1 MNQFYPKLFEP
12 YTIKGVTFKNRIFS
26 APNSLSWLTTDHK
39 PDDNYIRYIE
49 RKARGG
55 AAQVTVASG
64 NVEAEI
70 LPGLGGGY
78 FLPYRSIL
86 PRLTELVYV
95 IKQHNAVAS
104 LELWHEGAAYPM
116 DKYGRNPVSASAFV
130 RWDGQQVDEA
140 SKERLNEIADH
151 FADYAYLAKEAGFDG
166 VMIHG
171 GHGWLLSQFLSP
183 EMNHRTDEFGGSI
196 ENRVRFPL
204 MVIDRIR
211 ERCGE
216 DFLLEY
222 RISGDEMSP
231 ETGGY
236 TLKDAV
242 EVCKMIDDKVDIIH
256 VSAARD
262 STDEG
267 AVITHPTI
275 FLKNGCNAYLAAEI
289 RKHVKSPVV
298 GIGAITTPELAEQL
312 LEDGEMDFVAMARE
326 IIADP
331 DFPKKAKMGKAEEIR
346 PCIRCLDCL
355 TGLHKTDSFNCSVN
369 PCAGHEHTLS
379 WMDAIRTKKKKI
391 VVIGGGVAGMN
402 AAVTAA
408 ERGHEVIL
416 LEKEKELGG
425 ILKFTQKDELKV
437 DLRRLMGHFIHEV
450 KRLPVEVRCGMKA
463 TRQNVEA
470 FHADAVIVAAGSR
483 PFAPPIQGLKENAI
497 HVLES
502 YQDET
507 NTKDTVIIIGGGL
520 AGCETAVELG
530 RKGEKVILIEK
541 QAELAPDAN
550 WMQKEGMKIPFRDCN
565 IEFYTNTTCQEV
577 RPGKVKVTT
586 EDGVE
591 KWIEG
596 DRIIYA
602 LGMRARQEVY
612 EELRDTAP
620 EVIVVGDAKKAR
632 QVRAAIWESYF
643 AVMDLDS

>member
-1 MNQFYPKLFEP
+1 MNHFYPKLFEP
-12 YTIKGVTFKNRIFS
+12 YTVKGVTFKNRIFS
-26 APNSLSWLTTDHK
+26 APNSLSWMTTDHK

-70 LPGLGGGY
+70 LPGLQGGY
-78 FLPYRSIL
+78 FWPYRSIL

-104 LELWHEGAAYPM
+104 LELWHEGAAYPV

-151 FADYAYLAKEAGFDG
+151 FADYAYLAQEAGFDG

-196 ENRVRFPL
+196 ENRARFPI

-211 ERCGE
+211 QRCGE
-216 DFLLEY
+216 NFLLEY

-242 EVCKMIDDKVDIIH
+242 EVCKLIDDKVDIIH

-262 STDEG
+262 TTDEG

-275 FLKNGCNAYLAAEI
+275 FLKNGCNTYLAAEI
-289 RKHVKSPVV
+289 RKHVKTPVV
-298 GIGAITTPELAEQL
+298 GIGGITTPELAEQL
-312 LEDGEMDFVAMARE
+312 LEDGKMDFAAMARE

-331 DFPKKAKMGKAEEIR
+331 DFPKKAKEGRAGEIR

-355 TGLHKTDSFNCSVN
+355 TGLHKTDSFSCSVN
-369 PCAGHEHTLS
+369 PCAGHELTLS
-379 WMDAIRTKKKKI
+379 WIKESEVSKR
-391 VVIGGGVAGMN
+391 VVVVGGGIAGMN
-402 AAVTAA
+402 AAVTA
-408 ERGHEVIL
+408 EGRGHEVIL
-416 LEKEKELGG
+416 LEEAPELGG
-425 ILKFTQKDELKV
+425 ILKFTEKDELKV
-437 DLRRLMGHFIHEV
+437 DLRRLKNHFIHEV
-450 KRLPVEVRCGMKA
+450 NRLLIEVKLNTRATKEMVEKY
-463 TRQNVEA
+463 
-470 FHADAVIVAAGSR
+470 HADAVIVAAGSR
-483 PFAPPIQGLKENAI
+483 PLLPPIEGLNEHAV
-497 HVLES
+497 HVLQYYHNEH
-502 YQDET
+502 
-507 NTKDTVIIIGGGL
+507 NTGETVIIIGGGL

-530 RKGEKVILIEK
+530 RKGKKVILIE
-541 QAELAPDAN
+541 QRSELASDAN
-550 WMQKEGMKIPFRDCN
+550 WMQKEGMKVPFQECG
-565 IEFYTNTTCQEV
+565 IEVHTDTSCRQV
-577 RPGKVKVTT
+577 CPGKVRAVTN
-586 EDGVE
+586 EGIE
-591 KWIEG
+591 KWFEG
-596 DRIIYA
+596 DEIIYA
-602 LGMRARQEVY
+602 LGMKEKSEVY
-612 EELRDTAP
+612 EELKDTAP
-620 EVIVVGDAKKAR
+620 DVIAVGDGKKAR
-632 QVRAAIWESYF
+632 QIRAAIWESYF
-643 AVMDLDS
+643 AVIDLG

>member
-1 MNQFYPKLFEP
+1 MFEP

-289 RKHVKSPVV
+289 RKH
-298 GIGAITTPELAEQL
+298 ELVQL
-312 LEDGEMDFVAMARE
+312 QHRSLQNSCW
-326 IIADP
+326 
-331 DFPKKAKMGKAEEIR
+331 KTGK
-346 PCIRCLDCL
+346 
-355 TGLHKTDSFNCSVN
+355 
-369 PCAGHEHTLS
+369 
-379 WMDAIRTKKKKI
+379 W
-391 VVIGGGVAGMN
+391 
-402 AAVTAA
+402 
-408 ERGHEVIL
+408 IL
-416 LEKEKELGG
+416 LQWQEKSLQIRISLKRQKWERQRKYARAYGALTVLQGCTKQ
-425 ILKFTQKDELKV
+425 ILSIAVLTPAQVMSILFPGWTQSV
-437 DLRRLMGHFIHEV
+437 QR
-450 KRLPVEVRCGMKA
+450 KRK
-463 TRQNVEA
+463 
-470 FHADAVIVAAGSR
+470 
-483 PFAPPIQGLKENAI
+483 
-497 HVLES
+497 
-502 YQDET
+502 
-507 NTKDTVIIIGGGL
+507 
-520 AGCETAVELG
+520 
-530 RKGEKVILIEK
+530 
-541 QAELAPDAN
+541 
-550 WMQKEGMKIPFRDCN
+550 
-565 IEFYTNTTCQEV
+565 
-577 RPGKVKVTT
+577 
-586 EDGVE
+586 
-591 KWIEG
+591 
-596 DRIIYA
+596 
-602 LGMRARQEVY
+602 
-612 EELRDTAP
+612 
-620 EVIVVGDAKKAR
+620 
-632 QVRAAIWESYF
+632 
-643 AVMDLDS
+643 

>member
-12 YTIKGVTFKNRIFS
+12 YTIKGITFKNRIFS
-26 APNSLSWLTTDHK
+26 APNSLSWMTSDHR

-70 LPGLGGGY
+70 LPDLKGG
-78 FLPYRSIL
+78 FFWPHRSIL
-86 PRLTELVYV
+86 PRLAELVYV

-116 DKYGRNPVSASAFV
+116 DQYGRNPVSASAFV

-140 SKERLNEIADH
+140 SRERLDEIADH
-151 FADYAYLAKEAGFDG
+151 FADYAFLAKEAGFDG
-166 VMIHG
+166 VMVHG

-211 ERCGE
+211 QRCGE

-236 TLKDAV
+236 TLKDAI
-242 EVCKMIDDKVDIIH
+242 EVCKILDEKVDIIH

-275 FLKNGCNAYLAAEI
+275 FLGNGCNTYLAAEI
-289 RKHVKSPVV
+289 RRHVKSPVV

-312 LEDGEMDFVAMARE
+312 LEDGKMDFVAMARE

-331 DFPKKAKMGKAEEIR
+331 DFPKKAKRGNAGEIR

-369 PCAGHEHTLS
+369 PCAGHELTLS
-379 WMDAIRTKKKKI
+379 WVEPSKRRRR
-391 VVIGGGVAGMN
+391 VVVVGAGAAGMN

-416 LEKEKELGG
+416 LEKEPELGV
-425 ILKFTQKDELKV
+425 ILK
-437 DLRRLMGHFIHEV
+437 
-450 KRLPVEVRCGMKA
+450 
-463 TRQNVEA
+463 
-470 FHADAVIVAAGSR
+470 
-483 PFAPPIQGLKENAI
+483 
-497 HVLES
+497 
-502 YQDET
+502 
-507 NTKDTVIIIGGGL
+507 
-520 AGCETAVELG
+520 
-530 RKGEKVILIEK
+530 
-541 QAELAPDAN
+541 
-550 WMQKEGMKIPFRDCN
+550 
-565 IEFYTNTTCQEV
+565 
-577 RPGKVKVTT
+577 
-586 EDGVE
+586 
-591 KWIEG
+591 
-596 DRIIYA
+596 
-602 LGMRARQEVY
+602 
-612 EELRDTAP
+612 
-620 EVIVVGDAKKAR
+620 
-632 QVRAAIWESYF
+632 
-643 AVMDLDS
+643 